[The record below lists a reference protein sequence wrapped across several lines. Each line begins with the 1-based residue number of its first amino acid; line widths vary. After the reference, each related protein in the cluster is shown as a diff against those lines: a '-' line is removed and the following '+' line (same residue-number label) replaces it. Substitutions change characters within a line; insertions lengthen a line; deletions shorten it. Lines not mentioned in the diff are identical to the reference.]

1 MPVCTSVWE
10 SFKKLTRS
18 RTWNW
23 KLVHLSVSFP
33 IELTESIKQPTQT
46 IATTFSKRKKNHSCV
61 QKRKS
66 TSSTSSFTPSFRRCS
81 LPSWITQGN
90 PSVFR
95 SSVRPNPCGLYP
107 RCFCSYV
114 NPNTCGGCKL
124 LLLHDGAI
132 ISKYSSF
139 QFPVGQESH
148 SVPFQMF
155 QWRRYLKRYHNS
167 INFQS
172 DLLWWFRPPSYDVV
186 QVRSSFLNK
195 NELWSP
201 VLPDPPQIDMT
212 PFLKKKNFFFLPCRK
227 IDVL

>member
-1 MPVCTSVWE
+1 MCE
-10 SFKKLTRS
+10 SFKNLNLEREIESKFIYQFLFLLNS
-18 RTWNW
+18 Q
-23 KLVHLSVSFP
+23 KVLSN
-33 IELTESIKQPTQT
+33 QPKSQT
-46 IATTFSKRKKNHSCV
+46 IATTFSKREKKSFML
-61 QKRKS
+61 QERKS
-66 TSSTSSFTPSFRRCS
+66 TSSTSSLTPSFRRCS

-186 QVRSSFLNK
+186 QVRSSFSNK

-212 PFLKKKNFFFLPCRK
+212 PFFEKKNFFFLPCRK

>member
-1 MPVCTSVWE
+1 MSWHLEREIE
-10 SFKKLTRS
+10 SKFIYQLFF
-18 RTWNW
+18 
-23 KLVHLSVSFP
+23 LSS
-33 IELTESIKQPTQT
+33 SHKASSYQT
-46 IATTFSKRKKNHSCV
+46 IFSNYLLEKGKKKIIYLCV
-61 QKRKS
+61 QERKS
-66 TSSTSSFTPSFRRCS
+66 TSTSSSTSSFRRCS

-155 QWRRYLKRYHNS
+155 Q
-167 INFQS
+167 
-172 DLLWWFRPPSYDVV
+172 
-186 QVRSSFLNK
+186 
-195 NELWSP
+195 
-201 VLPDPPQIDMT
+201 
-212 PFLKKKNFFFLPCRK
+212 
-227 IDVL
+227 

>member
-1 MPVCTSVWE
+1 MPVLLCERASRNLLDLEREIE
-10 SFKKLTRS
+10 SQFIYQFLFLLNSQKVLSNQLKPQPLPS
-18 RTWNW
+18 R
-23 KLVHLSVSFP
+23 KG
-33 IELTESIKQPTQT
+33 
-46 IATTFSKRKKNHSCV
+46 KKNHLCV

-66 TSSTSSFTPSFRRCS
+66 TSSTSSFTPSFLRCS

-172 DLLWWFRPPSYDVV
+172 DLL
-186 QVRSSFLNK
+186 
-195 NELWSP
+195 
-201 VLPDPPQIDMT
+201 
-212 PFLKKKNFFFLPCRK
+212 
-227 IDVL
+227 